1 MHSSLISFMARLT
14 FCCLSCMTTCLS
26 GCADPV
32 NAEILELRQQF
43 MVSAPPQG
51 EVSISSVRR
60 QIESGELA
68 ADGEVVVRARISA
81 GDVPPWAEGQAQ
93 FIVTDATGH
102 DGDEDHDPHECPFC
116 KRNIMDSMAQVRL
129 SGKDGKTIAIDTRK
143 LLGVKDHSLLVIR
156 ATVLP
161 VESEMLVLNADQIHI
176 VPAK

>member
-1 MHSSLISFMARLT
+1 MRSSLTSFMTRLV
-14 FCCLSCMTTCLS
+14 FCSLFSMATCLS
-26 GCADPV
+26 GCADPL
-32 NAEILELRQQF
+32 NAEILELQQRF
-43 MVSAPPQG
+43 MINVPPQG
-51 EVSISSVRR
+51 EVSISSVRADL
-60 QIESGELA
+60 ESGELA
-68 ADGEVVVRARISA
+68 ADSEVVIRARISA

-156 ATVLP
+156 ARVIP
-161 VESEMLVLNADQIHI
+161 ENSEMLSLDARQIC
-176 VPAK
+176 VVSR